1 MIHPDSI
8 HLHFSSR
15 SHSHSPFG
23 PTEWAKELLKER
35 QENAAKL
42 KPLEGKLS
50 STKSHTNQQRHAVV
64 PYFRFAGNKK
74 PWRLM
79 TMKNVCVNLWKVR
92 SYLWSGRNI
101 FFLLRN
107 MDGTQSLVTPL
118 IHSPATLM
126 TKRKFIKL

>member
-1 MIHPDSI
+1 MIPPDSVY
-8 HLHFSSR
+8 LHSSSR
-15 SHSHSPFG
+15 SHSHSLSG

-42 KPLEGKLS
+42 KRLQGKLS
-50 STKSHTNQQRHAVV
+50 STKSYTNQQPHAVV
-64 PYFRFAGNKK
+64 PYFRFAGNKR

-79 TMKNVCVNLWKVR
+79 NMKNVCINLWKVR
-92 SYLWSGRNI
+92 CYLWSGRNI

-118 IHSPATLM
+118 IHLPATQM